1 MWSMRQHGHPMLDPF
16 FPGPSWKLPRGTH
29 VAHHSLVHFETN
41 CKLCFDVGPSVGF
54 WSVTY
59 GTVSTVERKPP
70 LLRGEDRVRE
80 GLHLELWLSYLL
92 MRYGRGMMAAGAEA

>member
-16 FPGPSWKLPRGTH
+16 FPGPSWKLPRGTY

-59 GTVSTVERKPP
+59 GTVSTVERKPL

-80 GLHLELWLSYLL
+80 GLHLKLWLSYLL

>member
-1 MWSMRQHGHPMLDPF
+1 MLDPF

-54 WSVTY
+54 WCVTY
-59 GTVSTVERKPP
+59 GTVSTVERKP
-70 LLRGEDRVRE
+70 LLFRGGGWSPRRTVSKAVA
-80 GLHLELWLSYLL
+80 ELLTHEVW
-92 MRYGRGMMAAGAEA
+92 